1 MKVYVCERYGAPE
14 VLTLQER
21 PQPVPQDKE
30 VLIKVHATTVNS
42 GDCRIRALNA
52 PYGFRFMMRLVL
64 GFRKPRQP
72 VLGTELAGEVVA
84 VGKAVQRFAVG
95 DRVLAF
101 TSMAMGCHAEYRCLP
116 EDGKLMPIPAG
127 LSDAEAA
134 SLCFGGL
141 TALSFLRRGRLQP
154 GERIL
159 INGAAGTVGSA
170 LVQLARHQGAEVTAV
185 CSTTNVEQM
194 YALGAAQVIDYTRE
208 DFTQR
213 GERWDVIADTVGN
226 APYRRSKSVLNDGG
240 RLLLVLAS
248 LPDMLPAPWVALTTR
263 HRIIAGPVSD
273 CVADLHILVEL
284 AQAGVYRPEIDRCY
298 PFEQMID
305 AHRYVDG
312 GHKRGS
318 VVIELLPD

>member
-21 PQPVPQDKE
+21 AQPVLQDKE

-42 GDCRIRALNA
+42 GDCRVRALNV
-52 PYGFRFMMRLVL
+52 PL
-64 GFRKPRQP
+64 GFRLISRLALGFSKPRQP

-84 VGKAVQRFAVG
+84 VGQAVQQFAVG
-95 DRVLAF
+95 DRVFAF
-101 TSMAMGCHAEYRCLP
+101 TGMAMGCHAEYRCLP
-116 EDGKLMPIPAG
+116 EDGKLARIPAG

-134 SLCFGGL
+134 ALCFGGM
-141 TALSFLRRGRLQP
+141 TALDYLRRGRLQP

-159 INGAAGTVGSA
+159 INGASGTVGGA

-185 CSTTNVEQM
+185 CSTANVERM

-263 HRIIAGPVSD
+263 HRIIAGPAAERRED
-273 CVADLHILVEL
+273 LLAVAEL
-284 AQAGVYRPEIDRCY
+284 AASGVFKPVIDCSY
-298 PFEQMID
+298 PFEQMVE

-318 VVIELLPD
+318 VVLELLPD

>member
-42 GDCRIRALNA
+42 GDCRVRALNV
-52 PYGFRFMMRLVL
+52 PL
-64 GFRKPRQP
+64 GFRLISRLALGFSKPRQP

-84 VGKAVQRFAVG
+84 VGQAVQQFVVG
-95 DRVLAF
+95 DRVFAF
-101 TSMAMGCHAEYRCLP
+101 TGMAMGCHAEYRCLP
-116 EDGKLMPIPAG
+116 EDGKLARIPAG

-134 SLCFGGL
+134 ALCFGGM
-141 TALSFLRRGRLQP
+141 TALDYLRRGRLQP

-159 INGAAGTVGSA
+159 INGASGTVGSA

-185 CSTTNVEQM
+185 CSTANVERM
-194 YALGAAQVIDYTRE
+194 YALGAAQAIDYTRE

-213 GERWDVIADTVGN
+213 GERWDVIVDTVGN
-226 APYRRSKSVLNDGG
+226 APYRRSKSVLNAGG
-240 RLLLVLAS
+240 RLLLVLAG

-263 HRIIAGPVSD
+263 HRIIAGPAAERRED
-273 CVADLHILVEL
+273 LLAVAEL
-284 AQAGVYRPEIDRCY
+284 AASGVFKPVIDCSY
-298 PFEQMID
+298 PFERMVE

>member
-1 MKVYVCERYGAPE
+1 MKAYVCERYGAPE
-14 VLTLQER
+14 VLTVQER
-21 PQPVPQDKE
+21 PQPVPQDRE
-30 VLIKVHATTVNS
+30 VLIKLHATTVNS
-42 GDCRIRALNA
+42 GDCRVRALNV
-52 PYGFRFMMRLVL
+52 PLGFRFISRLAL
-64 GFRKPRQP
+64 GFSKPRQP

-84 VGKAVQRFAVG
+84 VGQAVQQFAVG
-95 DRVLAF
+95 DRVFAF
-101 TSMAMGCHAEYRCLP
+101 TGMAMGCHAEYRCLP
-116 EDGKLMPIPAG
+116 EDGKLARIPAG

-134 SLCFGGL
+134 ALCFGGM
-141 TALSFLRRGRLQP
+141 TALDYLRRGRLQP

-159 INGAAGTVGSA
+159 INGASGTVGSA

-185 CSTTNVEQM
+185 CSTANVERM
-194 YALGAAQVIDYTRE
+194 YALGAAQVIDYTCE

-213 GERWDVIADTVGN
+213 GERWDVIVDTVGN

-240 RLLLVLAS
+240 RLLLVLAG

-263 HRIIAGPVSD
+263 HRIIAGPASERRED
-273 CVADLHILVEL
+273 LLAVAEL
-284 AQAGVYRPEIDRCY
+284 AASGAFKPVIDRSY
-298 PFEQMID
+298 PFAQLID